1 MGCPSFRCALPN
13 RVFQGQ
19 PSLARNERLLHG
31 PLTPLDAAASN
42 GHGIREDFTG
52 PDPLRIEQ
60 HMADLPMPELCRQNE
75 GSMTIFGTRAG
86 QQLAC
91 VFSTP
96 EGRCDGQ
103 INAGASAKQSV
114 RCFEAILLRTPVY
127 HGFCPRGPKIL
138 GEEAGR
144 LPRIFKINPATLRS
158 PLSRLPVG
166 EVVLHVVPCGAIP
179 R

>member
-1 MGCPSFRCALPN
+1 M
-13 RVFQGQ
+13 Q
-19 PSLARNERLLHG
+19 
-31 PLTPLDAAASN
+31 

-158 PLSRLPVG
+158 PLSSASRWRSRTA
-166 EVVLHVVPCGAIP
+166 CGAHAAQFLDSAVIQSGSGTES
-179 R
+179 